1 MDQTHD
7 PRRTITPDAFSVAP
21 GLLGIPLASP
31 WRRLVAI
38 LIDLSLIGLLAN
50 VRAVFF
56 ALAAAAFLFWL
67 AIRGRKDSQAS
78 MTRRTG
84 LGCLGATF
92 AFFAVLMIFGPSL
105 VPDDAVLFEAEGPG
119 GMPVPVSIGAVGD
132 LLDLVTDSDTVDAVA
147 AAQRLVER
155 YRESGMSREEMF
167 DLVDTIE
174 RDSPDNAELAG
185 VLRDVVRRTVPASAD
200 SEAAGGAA
208 DAAESGEEQ
217 PLEGSLLRLASAL
230 QAGDST
236 AADSLRGPVVAELA
250 APELGDRDRRIR
262 SLRRENEELEQQV
275 EEMEEQLHAEEERG
289 IRRTITNLLDEF
301 GLGLGW
307 SGLYFTFLTAFLRG
321 RTPGKRLLNVRVVRL
336 DGKPLGYWASF
347 ERFGGYA
354 ASLFT
359 GFEGFLRILWDPNR
373 QGLEDKLAETVVVM
387 DTVETRGQLE
397 KVTVWGPTGAPPQ
410 G

>member
-1 MDQTHD
+1 MEQAHD

-31 WRRLVAI
+31 WRRLAAI

-50 VRAVFF
+50 ARAVFF

-78 MTRRTG
+78 VARRAG
-84 LGCLGATF
+84 LGCLGSTV
-92 AFFAVLMIFGPSL
+92 AFVALLVMFGPSL

-119 GMPVPVSIGAVGD
+119 GMPVPVSVGAVGD
-132 LLDLVTDSDTVDAVA
+132 LLELVTDSDTVDAVA
-147 AAQRLVER
+147 AAERLVDR
-155 YRESGMSREEMF
+155 YRESGMSREEML
-167 DLVDTIE
+167 DLVASIE
-174 RDSPDNAELAG
+174 QDSPENSELAE
-185 VLRDVVRRTVPASAD
+185 VLREAVRETAPASAGD
-200 SEAAGGAA
+200 SAAV
-208 DAAESGEEQ
+208 EVETPVEQ
-217 PLEGSLLRLASAL
+217 PLEQALAGLATAL
-230 QAGDST
+230 QTGDSV
-236 AADSLRGPVVAELA
+236 AVDSLRGPVVAELA
-250 APELGDRDRRIR
+250 APELEDRQRRIR
-262 SLRRENEELEQQV
+262 SLRDDNDDLEREIEQ
-275 EEMEEQLHAEEERG
+275 MEARLQAEEERG
-289 IRRTITNLLDEF
+289 IRRTITNLFDEF

-373 QGLEDKLAETVVVM
+373 QGLEDKLAETVVVV